1 VLIIPV
7 RGERKP
13 PISAL
18 GRARPDEAL
27 LAWMRE
33 FSLKTDRPFFYE
45 RSGERFGFGPRD
57 FQMEML
63 AKLDRASACGSGRW
77 AKPTASS
84 LDK

>member
-1 VLIIPV
+1 VENENRLYP
-7 RGERKP
+7 
-13 PISAL
+13 AF

-45 RSGERFGFGPRD
+45 RSANASAFGPRE

-63 AKLDRASACGSGRW
+63 AKLDRGERLW
-77 AKPTASS
+77 
-84 LDK
+84 